1 MTHYD
6 ARPGIPV
13 QTVDIMTHFTLRSLA
28 TLTVLVTGATAC
40 SSPGSTAGQGAP
52 APAEQGAK
60 STVTSDDVLRNPN
73 VPIEQVLQNKVPGL
87 VVTRAENGT
96 IAMRIRGTSSFS
108 GNNEPLY
115 VVDGVV
121 IQAGPGGSLAG
132 INPYD
137 IATIKVLK
145 DPAEL
150 TMYGSRGANGVI
162 VIKTKKP
169 NQ

>member
-1 MTHYD
+1 MVATMTHY
-6 ARPGIPV
+6 
-13 QTVDIMTHFTLRSLA
+13 TLRSLG
-28 TLTVLVTGATAC
+28 TLAMVMLVAAC
-40 SSPGSTAGQGAP
+40 GGGSGAP
-52 APAEQGAK
+52 AGEAPAPRPARD
-60 STVTSDDVLRNPN
+60 VAATSDDLTRNPN
-73 VPIEQVLQNKVPGL
+73 VPIEQVLQQKVPGL
-87 VVTRAENGT
+87 VVTRAEDGS
-96 IAMRIRGTSSFS
+96 IAMRIRGTSSLA

-121 IQAGPGGSLAG
+121 IQAGPGGSLTG

-137 IATIKVLK
+137 IATIRVLK
-145 DPAEL
+145 DPTEL

>member
-1 MTHYD
+1 MTY
-6 ARPGIPV
+6 
-13 QTVDIMTHFTLRSLA
+13 FTLRSCSSFAVLF
-28 TLTVLVTGATAC
+28 TLATAC
-40 SSPGSTAGQGAP
+40 ASPAPAGQGEQAP
-52 APAEQGAK
+52 APRARDAA
-60 STVTSDDVLRNPN
+60 VTADDVNRTPN
-73 VPIEQVLQNKVPGL
+73 VPIEQLLQNKVPGL
-87 VVTRAENGT
+87 IVTRAEDGT
-96 IAMRIRGTSSFS
+96 IAMRIRGTSSFT

-121 IQAGPGGSLAG
+121 IQPGPGGSLSG

-145 DPAEL
+145 EPTEL

>member
-1 MTHYD
+1 MS
-6 ARPGIPV
+6 
-13 QTVDIMTHFTLRSLA
+13 HFTPRSRRSFA
-28 TLTVLVTGATAC
+28 VLVVLASAC
-40 SSPGSTAGQGAP
+40 SSGTGAP
-52 APAEQGAK
+52 AGEAPAPRPPRDVAA
-60 STVTSDDVLRNPN
+60 TADDVQRNPN

-87 VVTRAENGT
+87 VVTRADDGS
-96 IAMRIRGTSSFS
+96 IAMRIRGTSSLS

-121 IQAGPGGSLAG
+121 IQAGPGGSLTG

-137 IATIKVLK
+137 IATIRVLK
-145 DPAEL
+145 DPTEL